1 MAVVLLADPADIS
14 IRWICNECETTQLLY
29 EISDVNWL
37 SIMLTD
43 VNNTLIGLLKK
54 RTMILMFYIK

>member
-14 IRWICNECETTQLLY
+14 IRWICNESETTQLLY

-43 VNNTLIGLLKK
+43 VNHTLIGLLKK